1 MKATNNKKKKNNNNS
16 PKETDKGEKSSTP
29 FYKRESV
36 QFITGLILTFAGI
49 FIFISLVS
57 FFFTG
62 DADQSSVENL
72 SIGQLFKINNEI
84 ENWTGTLGAI
94 TSNLLINRWIGL
106 SAFIFTAWLC
116 IAGLRLMRVNNAN
129 MWRTSVY
136 CMLAGIIISV
146 FFGFLY
152 VNMGIDSFLSWGG
165 NHGYII
171 ALYLQSIIGSW
182 GTAMIII
189 ILVVTL
195 LVMISRST
203 IDFIR
208 MALKTNPF
216 NNPFKK
222 PAQPAQQTADAP
234 DASESSEEENEPSDE
249 EIEIPYTEPEPGLFT
264 FVNDNSDSDA
274 NSTPN
279 NNNNDNDA
287 AALSENKTGRPQ
299 KPEEK
304 NEITIDVPAI
314 LSGEGEPL
322 FTVSTGTKEELVD
335 EVLSEEYDPTLD
347 LPRYRKPTLDLLN
360 DVTAKQNV
368 VDMTELES
376 NKQRIT
382 DTLQTFGIEISSIQ
396 ATVGPTVTL
405 YEIIPAPGV
414 RISKIKNLEDDIAL
428 SLAALGIRIIAPIP
442 GKGTVGIEVPN
453 NDPQTVSIRSI
464 IASRKFQE
472 CKYELPI
479 ALGKTIT
486 NDVFIA
492 DLTKMPHV
500 LVAGATGQGK
510 SVGLNVIITSLLY
523 KKHPAELKL
532 ILIDPKKVEFG
543 IYADIERHF
552 FAKLPDTEDA
562 IITDVTQVVQTLQ
575 SVTREMDLRYDLLKE
590 AHVRTIKEYNAKFKA
605 RHLLPS
611 KGHRFLPYIVVII
624 DEFSD
629 LIITAGKEVES
640 PIIRIAQLARAVGI
654 HMIISTQ
661 RPSTNV
667 ITGIIKANF
676 PARIAFRVQAMVDS
690 RTILDSPGA
699 NQLIGRGDMLIS
711 QGGEMVRVQCAF
723 IDTPE
728 VENVC
733 KFISEQQ
740 GYPEAMPLPEYIPES
755 NSDNNSGNAIEAKER
770 DPLFEEAA
778 RFIVSNQQASTSSL
792 QRRYSIGYNRAG
804 RLMDQIEAAG
814 IVGPSVGGK
823 PREVLIIDL
832 MQLENKLDS
841 MK

>member
-16 PKETDKGEKSSTP
+16 PKETDKEKKNSTP

-335 EVLSEEYDPTLD
+335 ELCSEEHVPALD
-347 LPRYRKPTLDLLN
+347 LPR
-360 DVTAKQNV
+360 
-368 VDMTELES
+368 
-376 NKQRIT
+376 
-382 DTLQTFGIEISSIQ
+382 
-396 ATVGPTVTL
+396 
-405 YEIIPAPGV
+405 
-414 RISKIKNLEDDIAL
+414 
-428 SLAALGIRIIAPIP
+428 
-442 GKGTVGIEVPN
+442 
-453 NDPQTVSIRSI
+453 
-464 IASRKFQE
+464 
-472 CKYELPI
+472 
-479 ALGKTIT
+479 
-486 NDVFIA
+486 
-492 DLTKMPHV
+492 
-500 LVAGATGQGK
+500 
-510 SVGLNVIITSLLY
+510 
-523 KKHPAELKL
+523 
-532 ILIDPKKVEFG
+532 
-543 IYADIERHF
+543 
-552 FAKLPDTEDA
+552 
-562 IITDVTQVVQTLQ
+562 
-575 SVTREMDLRYDLLKE
+575 
-590 AHVRTIKEYNAKFKA
+590 
-605 RHLLPS
+605 
-611 KGHRFLPYIVVII
+611 
-624 DEFSD
+624 
-629 LIITAGKEVES
+629 
-640 PIIRIAQLARAVGI
+640 
-654 HMIISTQ
+654 
-661 RPSTNV
+661 
-667 ITGIIKANF
+667 
-676 PARIAFRVQAMVDS
+676 
-690 RTILDSPGA
+690 
-699 NQLIGRGDMLIS
+699 
-711 QGGEMVRVQCAF
+711 
-723 IDTPE
+723 
-728 VENVC
+728 
-733 KFISEQQ
+733 
-740 GYPEAMPLPEYIPES
+740 
-755 NSDNNSGNAIEAKER
+755 
-770 DPLFEEAA
+770 
-778 RFIVSNQQASTSSL
+778 
-792 QRRYSIGYNRAG
+792 
-804 RLMDQIEAAG
+804 
-814 IVGPSVGGK
+814 
-823 PREVLIIDL
+823 
-832 MQLENKLDS
+832 
-841 MK
+841 